1 MSLSNVKFA
10 RRLNRQSLRHK
21 PLRNVS
27 LDTGERHVSVISQ
40 LCVSFLPTRPPP
52 AMSSPARVSVLIS
65 GSGSNL
71 QALINAS
78 TSNPPALPNV
88 IFTRV
93 ISDRASAYGLQ
104 RASAAGI
111 PTSTLGILSYKKR
124 FPDPSGTPA
133 FQSAREAYD
142 ADLAALVLQDKPDL
156 VVCAGFM
163 RILTNA
169 FLEPLEK
176 AGVKIINLH
185 PSLHGDLVGAGCID
199 RAWKEFE
206 EGKRTKTGVMVH
218 YVIAAVD
225 EGEPICQSE
234 VDIAGCKSLA
244 ELEERIHNVEHGL
257 IVQGAKKVAEDAAK
271 NAN

>member
-1 MSLSNVKFA
+1 
-10 RRLNRQSLRHK
+10 
-21 PLRNVS
+21 
-27 LDTGERHVSVISQ
+27 
-40 LCVSFLPTRPPP
+40 
-52 AMSSPARVSVLIS
+52 MSSPAKVGVLIS

-78 TSNPPALPNV
+78 TSTPPTLPNV
-88 IFTRV
+88 TFTRV

-104 RASAAGI
+104 RATTAGI
-111 PTSTLGILSYKKR
+111 PTSTLAFPPYKKQH
-124 FPDPSGTPA
+124 PDPSGPLP
-133 FQSAREAYD
+133 FQNAREAYD
-142 ADLAALVLQDKPDL
+142 ADLAALVLQDKPEL

-163 RILTNA
+163 RILTGA

-234 VDIAGCKSLA
+234 VDMAGCQSLE
-244 ELEERIHNVEHGL
+244 ELEERIHKVEHGL
-257 IVQGAKKVAEDAAK
+257 IVQGAKKVAESVTK
-271 NAN
+271 NTN

>member
-1 MSLSNVKFA
+1 MLVTLELCTSL
-10 RRLNRQSLRHK
+10 
-21 PLRNVS
+21 
-27 LDTGERHVSVISQ
+27 
-40 LCVSFLPTRPPP
+40 LPTRHPQ
-52 AMSSPARVSVLIS
+52 AMSSPAKVSVLIS

-78 TSNPPALPNV
+78 TSTPPTLPNV
-88 IFTRV
+88 TFTRV

-104 RASAAGI
+104 RATAAGI

-133 FQSAREAYD
+133 FQTAREAYD

-169 FLEPLEK
+169 FLVPLEQ

-185 PSLHGDLVGAGCID
+185 PALHGDLVGAGCID

-225 EGEPICQSE
+225 EGEPIRQKE
-234 VDIAGCKSLA
+234 VDMAGCQSLA
-244 ELEERIHNVEHGL
+244 ELEERIHKVEHGL
-257 IVQGAKKVAEDAAK
+257 IVEGARQVAEGVAKKSD
-271 NAN
+271 

>member
-1 MSLSNVKFA
+1 
-10 RRLNRQSLRHK
+10 
-21 PLRNVS
+21 
-27 LDTGERHVSVISQ
+27 
-40 LCVSFLPTRPPP
+40 
-52 AMSSPARVSVLIS
+52 
-65 GSGSNL
+65 
-71 QALINAS
+71 
-78 TSNPPALPNV
+78 
-88 IFTRV
+88 V

-104 RASAAGI
+104 RAAAAGI

-133 FQSAREAYD
+133 FQTAREAYD

-169 FLEPLEK
+169 FLVPLEK

-185 PSLHGDLVGAGCID
+185 PALHGDLVGAGCIE

-206 EGKRTKTGVMVH
+206 DGKRTKTGVMVH

-225 EGEPICQSE
+225 EGEPICQKE
-234 VDIAGCKSLA
+234 VDMAGCQSLA
-244 ELEERIHNVEHGL
+244 ELEERIHTVEHGL
-257 IVQGAKKVAEDAAK
+257 IVEGAKQVAEGVAK

>member
-1 MSLSNVKFA
+1 
-10 RRLNRQSLRHK
+10 
-21 PLRNVS
+21 
-27 LDTGERHVSVISQ
+27 
-40 LCVSFLPTRPPP
+40 
-52 AMSSPARVSVLIS
+52 MSSSAKVSVLIS

-78 TSNPPALPNV
+78 TSTPPTLPNV
-88 IFTRV
+88 TFTRV

-104 RASAAGI
+104 RATTAGI
-111 PTSTLGILSYKKR
+111 PTSTLGFLPYKKQ
-124 FPDPSGTPA
+124 FPEPGGTLP

-142 ADLAALVLQDKPDL
+142 ADLASLVLQDKPDL

-163 RILTNA
+163 RILTGK

-185 PSLHGDLVGAGCID
+185 PALHGDLVGAGCID

-234 VDIAGCKSLA
+234 VDMAGCKSLA
-244 ELEERIHNVEHGL
+244 ELEERIHKVEHGL
-257 IVQGAKKVAEDAAK
+257 IVEGARKVAEGVTK

>member
-1 MSLSNVKFA
+1 MA
-10 RRLNRQSLRHK
+10 
-21 PLRNVS
+21 
-27 LDTGERHVSVISQ
+27 
-40 LCVSFLPTRPPP
+40 
-52 AMSSPARVSVLIS
+52 SPARVGVLIS

-78 TSNPPALPNV
+78 TSTPPTLPNV
-88 IFTRV
+88 TFTRV

-104 RASAAGI
+104 RATTAGI
-111 PTSTLGILSYKKR
+111 PTSTLAFPPYKKQH
-124 FPDPSGTPA
+124 PDPSGPLP

-163 RILTNA
+163 RILTGA
-169 FLEPLEK
+169 FLEPLDK

-234 VDIAGCKSLA
+234 VDMAGCQSLE
-244 ELEERIHNVEHGL
+244 ELEERIHKVEHGL
-257 IVQGAKKVAEDAAK
+257 IVQGARKVAESAMK
-271 NAN
+271 GAN

>member
-1 MSLSNVKFA
+1 MES
-10 RRLNRQSLRHK
+10 
-21 PLRNVS
+21 
-27 LDTGERHVSVISQ
+27 I
-40 LCVSFLPTRPPP
+40 TRPPTYGILQQHK
-52 AMSSPARVSVLIS
+52 MSSPAKIAVLIS

-71 QALINAS
+71 QALINANTS
-78 TSNPPALPNV
+78 TPPTLPNTS
-88 IFTRV
+88 FTRV

-104 RASAAGI
+104 RATTAGI
-111 PTSTLGILSYKKR
+111 PTSTLGILPYKKR
-124 FPDPSGTPA
+124 FPDPSGSPA
-133 FQSAREAYD
+133 FQTAREAYD

-163 RILTNA
+163 RILTGK

-185 PSLHGDLVGAGCID
+185 PALHGDLVGAGCIE

-225 EGEPICQSE
+225 EGEPICQRE
-234 VDIAGCKSLA
+234 VDMEGCKSLA
-244 ELEERIHNVEHGL
+244 ELEERIHAVEHGL
-257 IVQGAKKVAEDAAK
+257 IVEGARKVAEEIVK
-271 NAN
+271 NKGN

>member
-1 MSLSNVKFA
+1 
-10 RRLNRQSLRHK
+10 
-21 PLRNVS
+21 
-27 LDTGERHVSVISQ
+27 
-40 LCVSFLPTRPPP
+40 
-52 AMSSPARVSVLIS
+52 MSSPARVSVLIS

-78 TSNPPALPNV
+78 TSTPPALPNV
-88 IFTRV
+88 TFTRV

-104 RASAAGI
+104 RATAAGI

-142 ADLAALVLQDKPDL
+142 ADLAALVLQDKPNL

-257 IVQGAKKVAEDAAK
+257 IVQGAKKVAEDTAK